1 MRTTGSGSGR
11 DKTGASSYL
20 TTNGNRPAVIC
31 DFDETTAVE
40 NVAHLILNQSP
51 GAMSWEELRSQSQ
64 SNDISFR
71 EYQEES
77 FRRAGLNLEQMQDL
91 VRRKAT
97 LRAYFK
103 ELSQLCQTHNIPL
116 AIVTVGLDFY
126 VDALLDREGLSHI
139 PRYSASTSFSA
150 DGIEFEY
157 SHSWDGT
164 GASSQE
170 TCSRWGTC
178 KCAVVTMYKR
188 MGHSVIYVGDGVSD
202 YCPASIADFVF
213 ARSLLAQVCKDKELR
228 YAEFQDFKDVADAVA
243 ATVDGGAIQHDH
255 CGEGEE
261 R

>member
-11 DKTGASSYL
+11 DKTGASPYL
-20 TTNGNRPAVIC
+20 TTNGHRPAVIC

-51 GAMSWEELRSQSQ
+51 GATSWQDLRSQSQ
-64 SNDISFR
+64 SNNISFR

-77 FRRAGLNLEQMQDL
+77 FRKAGMGLEQMQDL
-91 VRRKAT
+91 VRQKAT
-97 LRAYFK
+97 LRTYFR
-103 ELSQLCQTHNIPL
+103 ELFELCQSHNIPL

-126 VDALLDREGLSHI
+126 VDALLDREGLSDV
-139 PRYSASTSFSA
+139 PRYSALTSFSA
-150 DGIEFEY
+150 AGIEYEY
-157 SHSWDGT
+157 PHSWDGT

-178 KCAVVTMYKR
+178 KCSVVNAYKR

-213 ARSLLAQVCKDKELR
+213 ARSLLAQVCQDNGLR
-228 YAEFQDFKDVADAVA
+228 YAEFEDFKDVADAIQA
-243 ATVDGGAIQHDH
+243 AVDAGMTYQGH
-255 CGEGEE
+255 CGEDEAP
-261 R
+261 